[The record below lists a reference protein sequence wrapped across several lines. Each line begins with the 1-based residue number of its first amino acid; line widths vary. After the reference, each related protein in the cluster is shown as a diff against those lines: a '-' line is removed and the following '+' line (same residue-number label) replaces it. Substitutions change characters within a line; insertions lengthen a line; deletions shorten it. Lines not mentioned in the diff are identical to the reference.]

1 VPSQEVHTPASNRAT
16 HPVGD
21 GDPAARASH
30 ANRVLATIRAAA
42 TGVPIVRVALLG
54 ALVAFPV
61 SVGGWDLTVDA
72 PPSLAGAASRLEGV
86 DPEAL
91 DAVLRRAG
99 LTLPTVVR
107 VTLIAEESPVARA
120 TPAWI
125 VARAFGSGNVLIL
138 PGRVASYPY
147 DSLESVFRHEV
158 AHLALS
164 ARAGGRPLPRWF
176 HEGVAVSIE
185 TGWGVADSVRLL
197 LAAAAGPA
205 IADLTR
211 LFQSEERPHTAE
223 AYRLA
228 TALVEDLRR
237 RHGAAVPG
245 AIAARVAGGVPF
257 ARAFALE
264 TGETPDQ
271 ASAEAWATYR
281 TLATWLPFLTSGT
294 AVWALILAL
303 AFVAYVFRLRQRAR
317 RRDQWDGEDGR

>member
-1 VPSQEVHTPASNRAT
+1 MVMVYCELIWRAGPPSDRVFVS
-16 HPVGD
+16 PVSKRS
-21 GDPAARASH
+21 AR
-30 ANRVLATIRAAA
+30 RPPGCRLIVLLT
-42 TGVPIVRVALLG
+42 LLG
-54 ALVAFPV
+54 GLVAIPA

-72 PPSLAGAASRLEGV
+72 PPSLAGAARRFDRV

-91 DAVLRRAG
+91 DEVLRRAG
-99 LTLPTVVR
+99 LTLPPVVR
-107 VTLIAEESPVARA
+107 VTLVAEDSPLARA
-120 TPAWI
+120 TPSWI
-125 VARAFGSGNVLIL
+125 VARAFGPGDVLIL

-158 AHLALS
+158 VHLALS

-185 TGWGVADSVRLL
+185 TGWGVTDSVRLL
-197 LAAAAGPA
+197 LAAGGGPA

-211 LFQSEERPHTAE
+211 LFQSEERSHMAE

-228 TALVEDLRR
+228 TALIEDLRR

-257 ARAFALE
+257 GRAFELE

-271 ASAEAWATYR
+271 ASAEAWGTYR

-294 AVWALILAL
+294 AVWTLILAL
-303 AFVAYVFRLRQRAR
+303 AFVAYVFRLRQRTR
-317 RRDQWDGEDGR
+317 RRHQWDVEDGL